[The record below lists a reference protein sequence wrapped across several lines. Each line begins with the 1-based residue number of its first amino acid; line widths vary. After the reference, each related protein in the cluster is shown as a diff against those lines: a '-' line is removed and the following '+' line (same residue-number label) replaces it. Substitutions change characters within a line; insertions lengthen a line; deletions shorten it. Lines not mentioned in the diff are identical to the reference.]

1 MKFDCLKVSG
11 KLDYVRSEVPTKG
24 GYTAKVSI
32 GGAAIPNLEITN
44 KLYEELEVGENVTL
58 YGIFKNGKDKEKN
71 SGILYGLQNQSGD
84 KFFATNLRFSVP
96 MIILVAAI
104 IAAAFTFVVGW
115 FATLLPLAWIYVK
128 ADGFYSLL
136 TSIAIAEAALVG
148 GFFVRRAWIMLKA
161 TSNPESWSMIEPGT
175 LSNRFSKYHK

>member
-11 KLDYVRSEVPTKG
+11 KLDYVKSEVPTKG

-32 GGAAIPNLEITN
+32 GGAVIPNLEITS

-58 YGIFKNGKDKEKN
+58 YGIFKNGKDKDKN
-71 SGILYGLQNQSGD
+71 TGILYGLMNQSGN

-96 MIILVAAI
+96 MIILVAAV

-128 ADGFYSLL
+128 ADGFYTLL
-136 TSIAIAEAALVG
+136 TNVAIAEAALVG
-148 GFFVRRAWIMLKA
+148 GFFVRRAWVMLKA
-161 TSNPESWSMIEPGT
+161 TSEPEQWGEIDPAT
-175 LSNRFSKYHK
+175 LSSRFSKYHK